1 MLKVNIENITLSNN
15 RDRYL
20 LLQDIYFE
28 TFYGK
33 VYTILGRN
41 GAGKSTLIK
50 SLTGLLNEN
59 IFNINGTVL
68 FEGKDIFS
76 CSEDGLRSI
85 REFSIRYVFQDAA
98 NCFDPLKSFKYYF
111 DNSGAD
117 KNKKVELLNYF
128 LLPPYDEIVNLFPYE
143 VSGGM
148 AQRLSLVLALLAEPE
163 LLILDEP
170 TSGIDYT
177 VLNLLLFKLKQFSK
191 EEKKT
196 VLLVTQDIKFAEKVS
211 DEIAFLSKGTLS
223 SFKENDD
230 FFKHTDGEVLQS
242 FINSFSELA

>member
-1 MLKVNIENITLSNN
+1 MLKVNIENITLSDNTN
-15 RDRYL
+15 RYL
-20 LLQDIYFE
+20 LLQDISFE
-28 TFYGK
+28 TSFGK

-50 SLTGLLNEN
+50 SLTRLLNEST
-59 IFNINGTVL
+59 FKINGTVF
-68 FEGKDIFS
+68 FEGKNIFS
-76 CSEDGLRSI
+76 CSDEALRSM

-98 NCFDPLKSFKYYF
+98 NCFDPLKTFKYYF
-111 DNSGAD
+111 ENSGAE
-117 KNKKVELLNYF
+117 KNKIIELLNYF
-128 LLPPYDEIVNLFPYE
+128 LLPQFDDIVKLFPYE
-143 VSGGM
+143 ISGGM
-148 AQRLSLVLALLAEPE
+148 AQRLSIVLALLSEPE

-177 VLNLLLFKLKQFSK
+177 VLNLLLFKLKHFTK

-223 SFKENDD
+223 SFKEKDV
-230 FFKHTDGEVLQS
+230 FFKQTDCEVLAS
-242 FINSFSELA
+242 FIDSFSELT